1 MFSEGGL
8 KSVLPCHV
16 IYSSGADTGVYMY
29 QAPHCTNKQFAN

>member
-16 IYSSGADTGVYMY
+16 RYSSGADTGVY